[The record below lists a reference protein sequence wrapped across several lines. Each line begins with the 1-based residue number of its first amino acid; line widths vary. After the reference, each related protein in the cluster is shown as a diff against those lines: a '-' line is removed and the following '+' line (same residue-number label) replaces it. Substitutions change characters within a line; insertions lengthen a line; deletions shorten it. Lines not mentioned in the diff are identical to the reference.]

1 MLNFFRLIAALEGI
15 SYLALFYNML
25 VNKPNNPEL
34 YQQLLYPI
42 GMTHGILF
50 VLYVVLAIYLK
61 TEYKWSIDRKSTR
74 LNSSHVRTS
83 YAVFCLKIKL
93 DSRDN

>member
-25 VNKPNNPEL
+25 VIKPNNPEL

-61 TEYKWSIDRKSTR
+61 TEYKWSMKKLGLILLASLLPFGTFYSDYKWLKS
-74 LNSSHVRTS
+74 
-83 YAVFCLKIKL
+83 
-93 DSRDN
+93 